1 MKNYSK
7 FYGFLLAGAFC
18 CTGSAAFAQDDDQ
31 SSDKGWINASF
42 ETNSIFYRKDPKA
55 ALLNMA
61 YPKDHVASNNYLKFD
76 YTKGRFSTGFQ
87 LESYLPVLAGY
98 PTELKGT
105 KLTNL
110 YAQWADRD
118 FTVTGGTFYDQFGS
132 GLLFRSYEERML
144 GFNNALLG
152 ARATYSYKGMVNVKA
167 LWGTP
172 RFGVTYDT
180 RTQVRGGDL
189 SLSIGD
195 MCGWNNTSL
204 FVEVRCSMYSLMMC
218 RTRRRCT

>member
-118 FTVTGGTFYDQFGS
+118 
-132 GLLFRSYEERML
+132 ER
-144 GFNNALLG
+144 
-152 ARATYSYKGMVNVKA
+152 
-167 LWGTP
+167 
-172 RFGVTYDT
+172 
-180 RTQVRGGDL
+180 
-189 SLSIGD
+189 
-195 MCGWNNTSL
+195 
-204 FVEVRCSMYSLMMC
+204 
-218 RTRRRCT
+218 